1 MVPFD
6 EVAQGVKFINTESTR
21 LGARGWGRGMGVG
34 VYWGQSFHQE
44 DEKVLE
50 MDCGDGYTTKGMSL
64 PPRNCTLKNATVYV
78 IFFFTIIKPFQ

>member
-21 LGARGWGRGMGVG
+21 LGARGWGGGMGVG

-44 DEKVLE
+44 DEKFW
-50 MDCGDGYTTKGMSL
+50 
-64 PPRNCTLKNATVYV
+64 RWTVVMV
-78 IFFFTIIKPFQ
+78 IQQRE